1 MITIGTVDKQPF
13 QIQDSVIWV
22 LFSDSIIIVVG
33 VRYDLWFVPII
44 L

>member
-22 LFSDSIIIVVG
+22 LFSDSII
-33 VRYDLWFVPII
+33 YDLWFVPII